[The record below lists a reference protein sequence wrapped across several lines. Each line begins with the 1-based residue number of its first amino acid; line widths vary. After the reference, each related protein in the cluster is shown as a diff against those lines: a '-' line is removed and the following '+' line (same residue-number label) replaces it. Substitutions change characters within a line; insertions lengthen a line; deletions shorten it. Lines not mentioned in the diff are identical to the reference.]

1 MKKSLR
7 PLKNKLV
14 LLSTFILLALACEDK
29 KVNCDLY
36 TGRGNLISSE
46 LITEYT
52 KETFEI
58 LIGVYGFD
66 PSEFDIQNDVKIY
79 KVIYESLGAKG
90 EPTQLSGAIYVPQL
104 NTKKPMP
111 TLKISHYTITQRD
124 AVASVSPNVSPQS
137 ILGSMQ
143 GYFAIY
149 SDGIGYGV
157 SVTQASYVNKQASAI
172 SGIDLLRASKEFAC
186 ENNIEL
192 NDQLFTTG
200 YSAGG
205 YGTMAF
211 HQIIEEEY
219 SDEFN
224 ITANSPG
231 AGPYSLYEM
240 AMRIFNDNVYTTPY
254 YLGFALWGY
263 MLATGDNDA
272 LNRWVR
278 PQYRDAIFTMY
289 DGTYAGDEIDNA
301 LNDTMSVLLEPKF
314 LADFLGDGE
323 VEFKNY
329 LKNNSFIYGDWKPN
343 APIHFMH
350 GEKDKTV
357 FHFLMKLGADGLISN
372 GASNIKTTSYPGDHG
387 GAAADCMIN
396 SIKWF
401 NTMKQ

>member
-1 MKKSLR
+1 MSII
-7 PLKNKLV
+7 
-14 LLSTFILLALACEDK
+14 ILFALACEDK
-29 KVNCDLY
+29 VKNCDIY
-36 TGRGNLISSE
+36 TGRGNLISYN
-46 LITEYT
+46 LITEYN
-52 KETFEI
+52 EEAFQI
-58 LIGVYGFD
+58 LIKDIYGFD
-66 PSEFDIQNDVKIY
+66 PNEFDIQYDVKIY
-79 KVIYESLGAKG
+79 RVIYESLGTSGK
-90 EPTQLSGAIYVPQL
+90 PTQLSGAIFVPQL
-104 NTKKPMP
+104 KLKKSLP
-111 TLKISHYTITQRD
+111 TLKISHYTITQRN
-124 AVASVSPNVSPQS
+124 AVASVLPTVSPQS
-137 ILGSMQ
+137 LLGSMQ

-157 SVTQASYVNKQASAI
+157 SDTQASYVNKQASAI

-186 ENNIEL
+186 ENEIEL

-219 SDEFN
+219 SDEFT

-240 AMRIFNDNVYTTPY
+240 GKRIFEDDVYKTPY

-272 LNRWVR
+272 LNRWVK
-278 PQYRDAIFTMY
+278 PKYRNPILTMY
-289 DGTYAGDEIDNA
+289 DGTYTGDQIDNA

-314 LADFLGDGE
+314 LSDFLADGE

-329 LKNNSFIYGDWKPN
+329 LIENSFIYDGWKPN

-350 GEKDKTV
+350 GEKDNTV
-357 FHFLMKLGADGLISN
+357 FHFLMKLGADQLIAN
-372 GASNIKTTSYPGDHG
+372 GSSSIITTSYPGDHG

>member
-1 MKKSLR
+1 M
-7 PLKNKLV
+7 
-14 LLSTFILLALACEDK
+14 
-29 KVNCDLY
+29 
-36 TGRGNLISSE
+36 
-46 LITEYT
+46 
-52 KETFEI
+52 
-58 LIGVYGFD
+58 
-66 PSEFDIQNDVKIY
+66 KIY
-79 KVIYESLGAKG
+79 KVIYESLGAKS
-90 EPTQLSGAIYVPQL
+90 EPTHLSGAIYVPQL
-104 NTKKPMP
+104 KTKKPLP
-111 TLKISHYTITQRD
+111 TLKISHYTITQRN

-186 ENNIEL
+186 ENGIEL

-211 HQIIEEEY
+211 HQIIEQEY
-219 SDEFN
+219 SDEFT

-231 AGPYSLYEM
+231 AGPYSLYDM
-240 AMRIFNDNVYTTPY
+240 ATRIFEDDVYTTPY

-263 MLATGDNDA
+263 MLATGDDDA
-272 LNRWVR
+272 LNRWVK
-278 PQYRDAIFTMY
+278 PQYRNAILTMY
-289 DGTYAGDEIDNA
+289 DGTYAGNQIDNA
-301 LNDTMSVLLEPKF
+301 LNDTMTVLLESKFISDF
-314 LADFLGDGE
+314 LADGE
-323 VEFKNY
+323 VDFKKY
-329 LKNNSFIYGDWKPN
+329 LKENSFIFDGWKPN

-350 GEKDKTV
+350 GEKDNTV
-357 FHFLMKLGADGLISN
+357 FYFLMKLGADQLIANCS
-372 GASNIKTTSYPGDHG
+372 SNIITTSYPGDHG

-396 SIKWF
+396 SINWF

>member
-1 MKKSLR
+1 MNTCNKKISL
-7 PLKNKLV
+7 
-14 LLSTFILLALACEDK
+14 LLIIILFALACEDK
-29 KVNCDLY
+29 NENCDFY
-36 TGRGNLISSE
+36 TGRGNLISYE
-46 LITEYT
+46 LITKYT
-52 KETFEI
+52 EETIKI
-58 LIGVYGFD
+58 LIDVYGFD
-66 PSEFDIQNDVKIY
+66 PNKFDIQNDVKIY
-79 KVIYESLGAKG
+79 KVIYESLGAKS

-104 NTKKPMP
+104 KTKKPLP
-111 TLKISHYTITQRD
+111 TLKISHYTITQRN

-186 ENNIEL
+186 ENGIEL

-211 HQIIEEEY
+211 HQIIEQEY
-219 SDEFN
+219 SDEFT

-231 AGPYSLYEM
+231 AGPYSLYDM
-240 AMRIFNDNVYTTPY
+240 ATRIFEDDVYTTPY

-263 MLATGDNDA
+263 MLATGDDDA
-272 LNRWVR
+272 LNRWVK
-278 PQYRDAIFTMY
+278 PQYRNAILTMY
-289 DGTYAGDEIDNA
+289 DGTYAGNQIDNA
-301 LNDTMSVLLEPKF
+301 LNDTMTVLLEPKF
-314 LADFLGDGE
+314 ISDFLADGE
-323 VEFKNY
+323 VDFKKY
-329 LKNNSFIYGDWKPN
+329 LKENSFIFDGWKPN

-350 GEKDKTV
+350 GEKDNTV
-357 FHFLMKLGADGLISN
+357 FYFLMKLGADQLIAN
-372 GASNIKTTSYPGDHG
+372 GSSNIITTSYPGDHG

-396 SIKWF
+396 SINWF
-401 NTMKQ
+401 TTMKQ

>member
-1 MKKSLR
+1 MSII
-7 PLKNKLV
+7 
-14 LLSTFILLALACEDK
+14 ILFALACEDK
-29 KVNCDLY
+29 VKNCDIY
-36 TGRGNLISSE
+36 TGRGNLISYN
-46 LITEYT
+46 LITEYN
-52 KETFEI
+52 EEAFQI
-58 LIGVYGFD
+58 LIKDIYGFD
-66 PSEFDIQNDVKIY
+66 PNEFDIQYDVKIY
-79 KVIYESLGAKG
+79 RVIYESLGTSG
-90 EPTQLSGAIYVPQL
+90 ETTQLSGAIFVPQL
-104 NTKKPMP
+104 KSKKSLP
-111 TLKISHYTITQRD
+111 TLKISHYTITQRN
-124 AVASVSPNVSPQS
+124 AVASVLPTVSPQS
-137 ILGSMQ
+137 LLGSMQ

-186 ENNIEL
+186 ENEIEL

-211 HQIIEEEY
+211 HQIIEQEY
-219 SDEFN
+219 SDEFT

-240 AMRIFNDNVYTTPY
+240 GKRIFEDDVYKTPY

-272 LNRWVR
+272 LNRWVK
-278 PQYRDAIFTMY
+278 PKYRNPILTMY
-289 DGTYAGDEIDNA
+289 DGTYTGDQIDNA

-314 LADFLGDGE
+314 LSDFLADGE

-329 LKNNSFIYGDWKPN
+329 LIENSFIYDGWKPN

-350 GEKDKTV
+350 GEKDNTV
-357 FHFLMKLGADGLISN
+357 FHFLMKLSAEQLIANGADK
-372 GASNIKTTSYPGDHG
+372 IKTTSYPGDHG
-387 GAAADCMIN
+387 GAAANCMIN

>member
-1 MKKSLR
+1 MSII
-7 PLKNKLV
+7 
-14 LLSTFILLALACEDK
+14 ILFALACEDK
-29 KVNCDLY
+29 GQNCDIY
-36 TGRGNLISSE
+36 TGRGNLISYN
-46 LITEYT
+46 LITEYN
-52 KETFEI
+52 EEAFQI
-58 LIGVYGFD
+58 LIKDIYGFD
-66 PSEFDIQNDVKIY
+66 PNEFDIQYDVKIY
-79 KVIYESLGAKG
+79 RVIYESLGTSG
-90 EPTQLSGAIYVPQL
+90 EPTQLSGAIFVPQL
-104 NTKKPMP
+104 KSKISLP
-111 TLKISHYTITQRD
+111 TLKISHYTITQRN
-124 AVASVSPNVSPQS
+124 AVASVLPTVSPQS
-137 ILGSMQ
+137 LLGSMQ

-186 ENNIEL
+186 ENEIEL

-211 HQIIEEEY
+211 HQIIEQEY
-219 SDEFN
+219 SDEFTV
-224 ITANSPG
+224 TANSPG

-240 AMRIFNDNVYTTPY
+240 GKRIFEDDVYNTPY

-272 LNRWVR
+272 LNRWVK
-278 PQYRDAIFTMY
+278 PKYRTPILTMY
-289 DGTYAGDEIDNA
+289 DGTYTGDQIDNA

-314 LADFLGDGE
+314 LSDFLADKE
-323 VEFKNY
+323 IEFKNY
-329 LKNNSFIYGDWKPN
+329 LIENSFIYDGWKPN

-350 GEKDKTV
+350 GEKDNTV
-357 FHFLMKLGADGLISN
+357 FYFLMKLGAEQLIAN
-372 GASNIKTTSYPGDHG
+372 GANKIKTTSYPGDHG

>member
-1 MKKSLR
+1 MSII
-7 PLKNKLV
+7 
-14 LLSTFILLALACEDK
+14 ILFALACEDK
-29 KVNCDLY
+29 GQNCDIY
-36 TGRGNLISSE
+36 TGRGNLISYN
-46 LITEYT
+46 LITEYN
-52 KETFEI
+52 EEAFQI
-58 LIGVYGFD
+58 LIKDIYGFD
-66 PSEFDIQNDVKIY
+66 PNEFDIQYDVKIY
-79 KVIYESLGAKG
+79 RVIYESLGTSG
-90 EPTQLSGAIYVPQL
+90 EPTQLSGAIFVPQL
-104 NTKKPMP
+104 KSKISLP
-111 TLKISHYTITQRD
+111 TLKISHYTITQRN
-124 AVASVSPNVSPQS
+124 AVASVLPTVSPQS
-137 ILGSMQ
+137 LLGSMQ

-186 ENNIEL
+186 ENEIEL

-211 HQIIEEEY
+211 HQIIEQEY
-219 SDEFN
+219 SEEFT

-240 AMRIFNDNVYTTPY
+240 GKRIFEDDVYNTPY

-272 LNRWVR
+272 LNRWVK
-278 PQYRDAIFTMY
+278 PKYRTPILTMY
-289 DGTYAGDEIDNA
+289 DGTYTGDQIDNA

-314 LADFLGDGE
+314 LSDFLADKE
-323 VEFKNY
+323 IEFKNY
-329 LKNNSFIYGDWKPN
+329 LIENSFIYDGWKPN

-350 GEKDKTV
+350 GEKDNTV
-357 FHFLMKLGADGLISN
+357 FYFLMKLGAEQLIAN
-372 GASNIKTTSYPGDHG
+372 GASNIFTTSYPGDHG

>member
-211 HQIIEEEY
+211 HQIIEKEY
-219 SDEFN
+219 SDEFKV
-224 ITANSPG
+224 TANSPG
-231 AGPYSLYEM
+231 A
-240 AMRIFNDNVYTTPY
+240 
-254 YLGFALWGY
+254 
-263 MLATGDNDA
+263 
-272 LNRWVR
+272 
-278 PQYRDAIFTMY
+278 
-289 DGTYAGDEIDNA
+289 
-301 LNDTMSVLLEPKF
+301 
-314 LADFLGDGE
+314 
-323 VEFKNY
+323 
-329 LKNNSFIYGDWKPN
+329 
-343 APIHFMH
+343 
-350 GEKDKTV
+350 
-357 FHFLMKLGADGLISN
+357 
-372 GASNIKTTSYPGDHG
+372 
-387 GAAADCMIN
+387 
-396 SIKWF
+396 
-401 NTMKQ
+401 